1 MLVSSKIHNVRLSMH
16 LDQKRFGTHFRQSL
30 KTIQN
35 WENGYVIPTRVEL
48 TNISRY
54 TRIALDVFFD
64 KNKAINYI
72 DGKLVVSDDPN
83 GSNEELETN
92 NDTVLEDYPHEDNA
106 RYEERD

>member
-35 WENGYVIPTRVEL
+35 WENGYVIPTRTEL

-54 TRIALDVFFD
+54 TRISLDTFFD
-64 KNKAINYI
+64 KNKSI
-72 DGKLVVSDDPN
+72 DYVGGKLVVSDDPN
-83 GSNEELETN
+83 GANEAQVINSN
-92 NDTVLEDYPHEDNA
+92 TVSEDYPPEDNA
-106 RYEERD
+106 RYQERD